1 MAITTTTISLASGYG
16 RTDVIQQ
23 LEQGFAYLQW
33 HQATASGIVTGITTY
48 SGGGDVGSASTTYFD
63 CRQES
68 TTGIGTGASF
78 MIDRASDG
86 TIPGY
91 VLVNRPGMGY
101 TDGETVTIPA
111 SEIGGTANGA
121 SNLTITVGIATTT
134 GSPGTAVG
142 FGSTGA
148 FFKKDISDSAT
159 YPWAVARVGIDTS
172 KEFGTT
178 YYGFQMYNDT
188 KMLYKVGS
196 SFYPNSHTPDSV
208 YRDRTGGYK
217 DRFAGNQLLDMG
229 HYPVVGAEF
238 YDGATVS
245 QNDDY
250 LNCTYQGETIA
261 SSNSYQLDLNIFRSS
276 IDTNFAVMS
285 YRHPDKSANYITD
298 KQYQTYILHHFTT
311 NIWDLDYVFLSGR
324 TDILIG
330 GTSDAKLT
338 FRSWGVGDHY
348 RSSNIYPSRRAAEY
362 GYYGTTSGYTN
373 AGVSTPY
380 KDTIYRPTSI
390 DYSGQSNEVGIYYRN
405 NSNAANLINRGRGG
419 GYHNSEYDDTVDSSA
434 NYGAVIKGIPLN
446 TQLVPCPYYIP
457 DDFALIQFDYASP
470 DALIQMWDTITVSGS
485 EVYTVIS
492 ASYNQTNRTRGI
504 AFCARTT

>member
-48 SGGGDVGSASTTYFD
+48 SGGGDVGSATTTYYD
-63 CRQES
+63 VRQES

-121 SNLTITVGIATTT
+121 SNLTITVGIATD
-134 GSPGTAVG
+134 GSGDAVG

-159 YPWAVARVGIDTS
+159 APWAVARIGIDTS
-172 KEFGTT
+172 KEYGVT
-178 YYGFQMYNDT
+178 YRGFQMISDT
-188 KMLYKVGS
+188 NMMYKVGS
-196 SFYPNSHTPDSV
+196 SFYPNDANSSSTTK
-208 YRDRTGGYK
+208 DRMGGYGN
-217 DRFAGNQLLDMG
+217 RFAGNYLLDLPHTPVTTNEYYLG
-229 HYPVVGAEF
+229 SSATQADNYPNGNT
-238 YDGATVS
+238 G
-245 QNDDY
+245 
-250 LNCTYQGETIA
+250 GEAVA
-261 SSNSYQLDLNIFRSS
+261 SSNSYQLDLNIFRSA
-276 IDTNFAVMS
+276 IDTNFAVMA

-298 KQYQTYILHHFTT
+298 KQYHTYILHNFTN
-311 NIWDLDYVFLSGR
+311 NIWDLDYVYLGGR
-324 TDILIG
+324 TDILVG
-330 GTSDAKLT
+330 ATSEPEIT
-338 FRSWGVGDHY
+338 FRTWGTGDVWLGASGY
-348 RSSNIYPSRRAAEY
+348 YPNRRVAEFGYYPVDSSNI
-362 GYYGTTSGYTN
+362 GK
-373 AGVSTPY
+373 PY
-380 KDTIYRPTSI
+380 KDSVYKAVPA
-390 DYSGQSNEVGIYYRN
+390 NEQGDVSEIGIYYRN
-405 NSNAANLINRGRGG
+405 NSNASNLMNRGRGG
-419 GYHNSEYDDTVDSSA
+419 ATVNSELADSVDSSA

-446 TQLVPCPYYIP
+446 TKLIPCPYYIP

-470 DALIQMWDTITVSGS
+470 DALIQMWDTVTVSGS
-485 EVYTVIS
+485 EVYTVIT
-492 ASYNQTNRTRGI
+492 ASYNQSNRTRGV